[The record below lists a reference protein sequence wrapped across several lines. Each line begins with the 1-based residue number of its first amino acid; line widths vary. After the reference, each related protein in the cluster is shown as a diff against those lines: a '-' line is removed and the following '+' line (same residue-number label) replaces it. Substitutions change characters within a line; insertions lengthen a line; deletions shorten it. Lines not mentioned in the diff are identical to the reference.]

1 MEAIFPVCGAGGPQL
16 KRNPLGRGRLECP
29 IMTPIDIILC
39 SDPTRAEAF
48 VELRTGGFV
57 WAEVFYEPMREAY
70 VARFFESAPSGLELP
85 AVRKALREAQQLLV
99 ARGGPVL
106 PE

>member
-1 MEAIFPVCGAGGPQL
+1 
-16 KRNPLGRGRLECP
+16 
-29 IMTPIDIILC
+29 MTPIDVILC

-70 VARFFESAPSGLELP
+70 VASFFDSTPSGLALP
-85 AVRKALREAQQLLV
+85 AVRKALRDAQQLLV